1 MSISQTNIFICQSCN
16 TTLRTCTWKSINT
29 DLKETIP
36 SEIINGSLFNIK
48 CPNCGNI
55 TKLSYPLLYHDLRH
69 KSMIWLLPFDI
80 DNYDKMLSEIRQIT
94 IPSGYS
100 TRLVHTVDE
109 LREKVSALESGRDDR
124 LIEFC
129 KIHFSKTVFKNNPE
143 LIDSKPFYLYFSGKE
158 TISFINSDG
167 SIRSFVFQDS
177 LYKTQQDQYSA
188 LIKNTDLYIFPEVSN
203 SWAEAIIREHD
214 SRSGIAIIDSAS
226 YCYKCG
232 KPLVADSSFCTY
244 CGAAVPMESYT
255 YNDSNTNVRS
265 QASQNDSQISAPSYS
280 ASSHLQNYPTRKKSF
295 FSSFVRVVLTVLCI
309 TIVLPIVLASCV
321 AILGAPTSSPNSTA
335 TTTTT
340 VTPDANLKPITA
352 TNGQIFE
359 YPRDERVAPLSV
371 TASFSYNY
379 YIYLDC
385 ITNPD
390 NDMAFFVKRG
400 NTVKLDVPLGTYRVY
415 YATGDIWYGTQH
427 LFGSSTIYCKCDG
440 TFNFYISSDGYY
452 SGYTLELIEQHNGNL
467 DTETVNPSEF
477 PR

>member
-1 MSISQTNIFICQSCN
+1 MSISQTNIFVCQNCN
-16 TTLRTCTWKSINT
+16 TTLRTRTWKSINT
-29 DLKETIP
+29 NLRETIP
-36 SEIINGSLFNIK
+36 IEIISGSLFNIK
-48 CPNCGNI
+48 CPNCGSI
-55 TKLSYPLLYHDLRH
+55 TKLLYPLLYHDLHH
-69 KSMIWLLPFDI
+69 KSMIWLLPFDT
-80 DNYDKMLSEIRQIT
+80 DNYDKMLSDIKQMT

-124 LIEFC
+124 LIELC
-129 KIHFSKTVFKNNPE
+129 KIHFTKTVFKNTPE
-143 LIDSKPFYLYFSGKE
+143 LIGSKSFYLYSSGKE
-158 TISFINSDG
+158 TISFVDSD
-167 SIRSFVFQDS
+167 SSKRSFVFKDS
-177 LYKTQQDQYSA
+177 LYEAQYDRYSA
-188 LIKNTDLYIFPEVSN
+188 FIQNTNLCIFPEVS
-203 SWAEAIIREHD
+203 STWAESIIREYN
-214 SRSGIAIIDSAS
+214 SSSGIATIDSAS

-232 KPLVADSSFCTY
+232 KPLVADGSFCSY
-244 CGAAVPMESYT
+244 CGTAVPMESSAY
-255 YNDSNTNVRS
+255 NTNINVSS
-265 QASQNDSQISAPSYS
+265 QASQNDSQISVQ
-280 ASSHLQNYPTRKKSF
+280 SHLQNYPTRKKSF
-295 FSSFVRVVLTVLCI
+295 FSSFVRVILTVLCI
-309 TIVLPIVLASCV
+309 MVVLPFILVSCV
-321 AILGAPTSSPNSTA
+321 TILGTPTSSPNSTA

-371 TASFSYNY
+371 TASFSHNY

-385 ITNPD
+385 ISNPD

-400 NTVKLDVPLGTYRVY
+400 NTVNLDVPLGTYSVY

-427 LFGSSTIYCKCDG
+427 LFGSSTVYCKCDG

-452 SGYTLELIEQHNGNL
+452 NGYTLELIEQHNGNL